1 MRQRRQ
7 VKYFLIYFVKFI
19 DNIETMCY
27 LQTTLTKTITLRRKQ
42 MIELQI
48 KDLTTNEILAAG
60 TVDELVSM
68 YEDEDEVLEAIESA
82 QTSKQSIKVYGFVG
96 SVYEVSIVCEN
107 TVNEIEKTLSADG
120 LSIQQINEYVTDTE
134 EKQYTVFAFHKG
146 QYVTMIVSMS
156 DNEKYIDLVIS
167 GHSYFGARIHFLD
180 CSLETTLIDAMNIVK
195 QHTAAN

>member
-1 MRQRRQ
+1 
-7 VKYFLIYFVKFI
+7 
-19 DNIETMCY
+19 
-27 LQTTLTKTITLRRKQ
+27 

-48 KDLTTNEILAAG
+48 K
-60 TVDELVSM
+60 
-68 YEDEDEVLEAIESA
+68 
-82 QTSKQSIKVYGFVG
+82 
-96 SVYEVSIVCEN
+96 
-107 TVNEIEKTLSADG
+107 KTLSADG

-146 QYVTMIVSMS
+146 QYVTMIVYMS